1 LAPDCTGR
9 EDAGRKE
16 FRIFH
21 VDKFEE
27 STQTSDGR
35 SLSAAGEIEFRRIC
49 HKFYFL
55 APRKETSMSKI
66 ARRILLSAFT
76 AILISAFVEG
86 ASAQTQITGTL
97 PDGATYV
104 IDVPENWNHELL
116 LYSHGYVAPG
126 SPNPAYDYGE
136 LYSAYFVYTAGYA
149 LAGSSYA
156 TTGWA
161 VQQAIPDQIATLDV
175 FESYFGTPTQTIA
188 WGGSMGGLITA
199 ALVQQ
204 YPARFSGAMPM
215 CGVLAGGVGFWNELL
230 DEAFAFNTLLAGNTL
245 QVVNIAD
252 PGQNYANA
260 VNFVGAAQAT
270 AQGRARIALVS
281 ALADVPGWYDPSSQ
295 QPAPNNYTAQ
305 QSNQYEWLANAG
317 IPFAFYYRSEL
328 ETRAGGNPSFNTGV
342 NYKHQLMQSP
352 DYQEVQAL
360 YVAAGLSLN
369 ADLATLNA
377 AQRISPDPD
386 ALTYLSDNIIFNGQ
400 LTVPVISLHT
410 TGDGLVPVEDEKA
423 YATVVREAGE
433 SLLEKD
439 TFVNRAGHCEFTSA
453 EIITVFQNLQERINT
468 GQWQNLTSSKLN
480 GEATGL
486 GKMYNAIDLTG
497 TYVLASPQF
506 LTYNPEQFLRLYDA
520 FTQ

>member
-1 LAPDCTGR
+1 
-9 EDAGRKE
+9 
-16 FRIFH
+16 
-21 VDKFEE
+21 
-27 STQTSDGR
+27 
-35 SLSAAGEIEFRRIC
+35 
-49 HKFYFL
+49 
-55 APRKETSMSKI
+55 MSKI
-66 ARRILLSAFT
+66 GRRIFLSALT
-76 AILISAFVEG
+76 VILISAFVES
-86 ASAQTQITGTL
+86 ASAQTQITGTF

-104 IDVPENWNHELL
+104 ISVPANWNHELL
-116 LYSHGYVAPG
+116 LYSHGYIAPG
-126 SPNPAYDYGE
+126 SPNPAYNYGE
-136 LYSAYFVYTAGYA
+136 LYSAYFLYTAGYA

-161 VQQAIPDQIATLDV
+161 VHEALPDQIATLDA
-175 FESYFGTPTQTIA
+175 FESYFGAPTQTIA

-204 YPARFSGAMPM
+204 YPTRFSGAMPM
-215 CGVLAGGVGFWNELL
+215 CGVDAGSVGFWNELL

-252 PGQNYANA
+252 PWQDYVNA
-260 VNFVGAAQAT
+260 INFVSAAQAT
-270 AQGRARIALVS
+270 PQGQARIALVS

-295 QPAPNNYTAQ
+295 EPAPNNYKAQ
-305 QSNQYEWLANAG
+305 QLNQYEWLGNVD

-328 ETRAGGNPSFNTGV
+328 ETRSGGNPSFNTGV
-342 NYKHQLMQSP
+342 NYKHQLQQSR

-360 YVAAGLSLN
+360 YVAAGLSLD

-377 AQRISPDPD
+377 AQRISADPG

-423 YATVVREAGE
+423 YSTVVQEAGD
-433 SLLEKD
+433 SLLSRD
-439 TFVNRAGHCEFTSA
+439 TFVHRAGHCEFTSA

-468 GQWQNLTSSKLN
+468 GKWQNLSSSQLN
-480 GEATGL
+480 VEASGL
-486 GKMYNAIDLTG
+486 GSMYNVIDLNG
-497 TYVLASPQF
+497 TYVPASSQF
-506 LTYNPEQFLRLYDA
+506 LTYNPLQFLRVYDA